1 METGLQGLQAS
12 VGWALKGLGLPAPP
26 ACGQPGPTA
35 PPQLGISASQS
46 PSPTLLSP
54 CALARPGD
62 PALSGSLYDLVVFG
76 KEKLHLFHGDG
87 EGGAGRVHFP
97 VGGRRC
103 CRCRCRGGRLMQV
116 TLKRQTRPLF
126 WKHWRAQSYR
136 PPSSQ
141 KAARCSFETGRTE
154 RVTQPSRQGQGAKAM
169 LAFLKWRWVAR
180 TFPSAF
186 QNLRGGGRRGRAPL
200 VLACAGAPFLAGC
213 T

>member
-87 EGGAGRVHFP
+87 EGGGGAGAFS
-97 VGGRRC
+97 GRRQTLLSLSLSGWETHAGDTEETDEASVLETLESSELSSTFFPKSC
-103 CRCRCRGGRLMQV
+103 KMQFRNWQDR
-116 TLKRQTRPLF
+116 KG
-126 WKHWRAQSYR
+126 Y
-136 PPSSQ
+136 
-141 KAARCSFETGRTE
+141 
-154 RVTQPSRQGQGAKAM
+154 
-169 LAFLKWRWVAR
+169 
-180 TFPSAF
+180 SAE
-186 QNLRGGGRRGRAPL
+186 QAGPRR
-200 VLACAGAPFLAGC
+200 
-213 T
+213 